1 MQFSFLFRNYLIQ
14 HFFSLSFSFLS
25 SSGNLA
31 TASQNVVFPAGSE
44 NRVCVDWPIVD
55 DSTSGG
61 DQTISISISPPS
73 IPGVVIGDVNTSN
86 ITIKDDDGRHLHV
99 HAANNIYASNTSIY
113 ANYYNT
119 WQKQE
124 SLVSLGGEFSGYF
137 IRHRQY

>member
-1 MQFSFLFRNYLIQ
+1 MQFSFLFR
-14 HFFSLSFSFLS
+14 HFDSAFFSLSFSFLS

-73 IPGVVIGDVNTSN
+73 IAGVVIGDGNTSN
-86 ITIKDDDGRHLHV
+86 ITIKDDDGM
-99 HAANNIYASNTSIY
+99 
-113 ANYYNT
+113 
-119 WQKQE
+119 KQTY
-124 SLVSLGGEFSGYF
+124 L
-137 IRHRQY
+137 

>member
-73 IPGVVIGDVNTSN
+73 IAGVVIGDGNTSN

-99 HAANNIYASNTSIY
+99 YAANNIYAVIHLFLC
-113 ANYYNT
+113 
-119 WQKQE
+119 K
-124 SLVSLGGEFSGYF
+124 LL
-137 IRHRQY
+137 QYMAKARKPCLIGRGI